1 MDPGSK
7 RIATVA
13 PAVPDVGDQDP
24 AARNSPVVCE
34 AERESQL
41 FRQDQPDVA
50 ACYFND
56 VEYPA
61 GAFVKSG
68 LVVLRCDGGIWVE
81 AGPADS
87 ENP

>member
-1 MDPGSK
+1 
-7 RIATVA
+7 
-13 PAVPDVGDQDP
+13 
-24 AARNSPVVCE
+24 
-34 AERESQL
+34 L
-41 FRQDQPDVA
+41 FRQGQPDVA
-50 ACYFND
+50 ACCFND

-81 AGPADS
+81 AGPADG

>member
-1 MDPGSK
+1 M
-7 RIATVA
+7 A
-13 PAVPDVGDQDP
+13 PSVPYVGDQDP
-24 AARNSPVVCE
+24 TARNSPVVCE
-34 AERESQL
+34 AEAESQL

-50 ACYFND
+50 DCYFNNVD
-56 VEYPA
+56 YPA

-68 LVVLRCDGGIWVE
+68 LVLLRCDGGIWVE

>member
-1 MDPGSK
+1 
-7 RIATVA
+7 
-13 PAVPDVGDQDP
+13 
-24 AARNSPVVCE
+24 VVCE

-41 FRQDQPDVA
+41 FRQGQPDVA
-50 ACYFND
+50 ACCFND